1 MTHHNQ
7 HLQVKIFGQ
16 NYILC
21 HTLRLSVP
29 HVTERWE
36 RWRSG
41 VVNAWR
47 NWRLDSWDKSERR
60 LWLMEEQV
68 VAQRGWQGSFEFYL
82 GGSGG

>member
-1 MTHHNQ
+1 M
-7 HLQVKIFGQ
+7 
-16 NYILC
+16 
-21 HTLRLSVP
+21 
-29 HVTERWE
+29 
-36 RWRSG
+36 
-41 VVNAWR
+41 VNAWR